1 MRVVIVL
8 DVGEVWRNKLHV
20 FWTCTKGV
28 EVWKGILNTAC
39 RISSVVTFKW
49 LDRKEVLRL
58 K

>member
-1 MRVVIVL
+1 M
-8 DVGEVWRNKLHV
+8 ENKLHV

-28 EVWKGILNTAC
+28 EVWKGILNTVC
-39 RISSVVTFKW
+39 IISSVVTFKW